1 MPYKP
6 NDLLATYFNSN
17 GLALTPQVEQ
27 QLQQLAPSSAN
38 IALYRDMILTV
49 LRMAQDDRNRW
60 NAKITLQTLRELENA
75 FRVLERYKGR
85 RKVTVFGSA
94 RTPIEHPLY
103 ALARELGA
111 ALTRSDLMTITGAGG
126 GIMAAAH
133 EGAGR
138 EHSLG
143 FNITLPFEQHANATV
158 DGTEQLLPFHFFFVR
173 KLFFVK
179 EADALVLCPG
189 GFGTLDEALE
199 VLTLIQTGKSPLVP
213 VVLLD
218 APGGSFW
225 QDALDFIRKQL
236 EANRYIL
243 PSDLKLLRLVYSA
256 DEAVDEINRFYANFH
271 SSRWLKNLF
280 VIRLHH
286 PLSADALGQAQAQ
299 FADLCL
305 SGGFHQQV
313 PTDEGHDEPQF
324 SHLTRLAFTFNG
336 RHHGRLRELIDYLNT
351 PQHWDK
357 PTARQPALDE
367 SHASSSLKVT

>member
-6 NDLLATYFNSN
+6 NDLLATHFNSN
-17 GLALTPQVEQ
+17 GLALTTQVEE
-27 QLQQLAPSSAN
+27 QLQRLAPNSAN
-38 IALYRDMILTV
+38 IPLYRDMILTV

-75 FRVLERYKGR
+75 FRVLEQFKGR

-94 RTPIEHPLY
+94 RTAIEHPLY

-111 ALTRSDLMTITGAGG
+111 ALTRSGLMTITGAGG

-225 QDALDFIRKQL
+225 QDALNFISKQL

-243 PSDLKLLRLVYSA
+243 PSDLKLLRLVYTA

-271 SSRWLKNLF
+271 SSRWLKNQF

-286 PLSADALGQAQAQ
+286 PLRADALAHVQTQ

-305 SGGFHQQV
+305 SGDFHQQA
-313 PTDEGHDEPQF
+313 PDEESHEEPHF

-336 RHHGRLRELIDYLNT
+336 RHHGRLRELIDYLNM
-351 PQHWDK
+351 PQHWET
-357 PTARQPALDE
+357 PATRHPALNETQARDPQ
-367 SHASSSLKVT
+367 KMT

>member
-305 SGGFHQQV
+305 SGDFHQQV

-324 SHLTRLAFTFNG
+324 SHLARLAFTFNG